1 MTDSHYPHEK
11 MKELRQMKIVFMGT
25 PAFSVPILEAL
36 VKYSYEVIAV
46 VTQPDR
52 PVGRKKILTPSPVKK
67 AALEHNIEVLQPE
80 KISGSQEMERIMA
93 LEPDLIVTAAFGQFL
108 PTKLLNVPRFGS
120 INVHASL
127 LPKYRGGAPVHY
139 ALINGETE
147 TGVSIMYMEKKM
159 DAGDVISQRSLPI
172 TRNDDVGTLFDRLS
186 LLGRDLLMETIPHI
200 IDGTINPV
208 KQDETQVT
216 FSPNITREQEVL
228 DWNKEAKQID
238 FQVRGMRPFPGAYTF
253 LNGERFKIWAV
264 TPLSNQTDKEPGTIV
279 DIQKESILVA
289 CGNGTVVQ
297 LDEVQ
302 PAGKTRMSVA
312 AYISGL
318 GSQLTPG
325 EVLGKHE

>member
-1 MTDSHYPHEK
+1 
-11 MKELRQMKIVFMGT
+11 
-25 PAFSVPILEAL
+25 
-36 VKYSYEVIAV
+36 
-46 VTQPDR
+46 
-52 PVGRKKILTPSPVKK
+52 
-67 AALEHNIEVLQPE
+67 
-80 KISGSQEMERIMA
+80 
-93 LEPDLIVTAAFGQFL
+93 
-108 PTKLLNVPRFGS
+108 
-120 INVHASL
+120 
-127 LPKYRGGAPVHY
+127 
-139 ALINGETE
+139 
-147 TGVSIMYMEKKM
+147 
-159 DAGDVISQRSLPI
+159 
-172 TRNDDVGTLFDRLS
+172 
-186 LLGRDLLMETIPHI
+186 
-200 IDGTINPV
+200 
-208 KQDETQVT
+208 
-216 FSPNITREQEVL
+216 
-228 DWNKEAKQID
+228 EAKQID